1 MSDAPVVVTFGSHA
15 LQAQRAHLWA
25 ALDAGAAVHLVNLA
39 SGVHRGWL
47 TAECEPGYEVTRIGC
62 RTLGGQMGQV
72 LEAVREGTTYE
83 IHDHQTGQTRGY
95 LTWCP
100 PRAIADDPEVSLAYH
115 ARRRQGRLTRML
127 RSEFPTAVATRAVEA
142 VVP

>member
-83 IHDHQTGQTRGY
+83 IHDHQTGQTRDTSPGV
-95 LTWCP
+95 LPGPSRTTRRFPWP
-100 PRAIADDPEVSLAYH
+100 TTPGAGRA
-115 ARRRQGRLTRML
+115 G
-127 RSEFPTAVATRAVEA
+127 
-142 VVP
+142 